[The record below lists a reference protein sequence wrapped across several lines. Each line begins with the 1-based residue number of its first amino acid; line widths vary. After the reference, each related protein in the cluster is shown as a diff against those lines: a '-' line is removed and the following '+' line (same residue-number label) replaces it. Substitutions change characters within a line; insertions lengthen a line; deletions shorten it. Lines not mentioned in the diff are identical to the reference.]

1 MQTIRTDSLPKLPQ
15 SIAGLEQNRRILI
28 VDDNEAIHHDF
39 LKILSVD
46 WSESDFDAAEA
57 EVLGS
62 SRAIQKQRAHFEMD
76 FAFQGEEALRCV
88 QAAIKAARRY
98 AMVFMDVRMPPGG
111 DGLETAQKLW
121 NADPDL
127 QIVLCTA
134 YSDRSWDE
142 MMETLGSSERLLIL
156 KKPFDAIEVLQLAH
170 ALTEKWSLLQAARF
184 NTLALELLVDE
195 RTAELRGINKTLQ
208 SEIVERKLAEE
219 ALHEAGR
226 FSQATIDALST
237 YLCVLDKDG
246 SILATNKA
254 WRECAEG
261 NPLLPKRVKVGDNYL
276 QICNEALKVDAS
288 KAVELAAGIRAVI
301 DGAKVNF
308 VLEYTCHSPT
318 ENHWFIG
325 RVTRFPNVGK
335 VSVVVAHEN
344 ITERREAERLA
355 LRSQR
360 LEAIGTL
367 ASGVAHD
374 INNALAPIM
383 MGVEILKMQHPGD
396 SQILDMFENS
406 AKRGAEMV
414 RQLLTFAK
422 GAEGERV
429 SIQPRH
435 LLGEMQKMMRGSF
448 PKNIQIAF
456 KCNSILPTVLGDAT
470 QLDQILL
477 NLCINA
483 RDAMPHGGTLT
494 LEAHEIDV
502 DATYASG
509 IPDAKAGRYVVLRV
523 RDTGTGIPMEI
534 VDRIFDPFFT
544 TKGPDK
550 GTGLGLS
557 TVMGIVKGHG
567 GFIHVYSQ
575 PGHGSTFSVH
585 LPAEETGSEAK
596 LPTVGEAPF
605 HGNGETIL
613 FVDDEPVVR
622 EVARSVL
629 RRLNFEPLTATDGA
643 DGLIK
648 AAENRS
654 KLRAV
659 ITDFHMP
666 HMNGLNFV
674 RALRRMLPAIP
685 VIVASGQLE
694 EAVAGEF
701 KTLGVSARL
710 DKPFTEGQLAEA
722 LKNLLAPTEC

>member
-1 MQTIRTDSLPKLPQ
+1 MQTIRADSLPAQ
-15 SIAGLEQNRRILI
+15 SIEGLEQNRRILI

-46 WSESDFDAAEA
+46 LVGNDFDAAEE
-57 EVLGS
+57 EVLGRS
-62 SRAIQKQRAHFEMD
+62 HAIRKRARFEMD

-88 QAAIKAARRY
+88 QSAIKAGRRY
-98 AMVFMDVRMPPGG
+98 AMVFMDVRMPPGW
-111 DGLETAQKLW
+111 DGLETTQKLW
-121 NADPDL
+121 EADPDL

-134 YSDRSWDE
+134 FSDRSWEE
-142 MMETLGSSERLLIL
+142 MMGVLGSAERLLIL
-156 KKPFDAIEVLQLAH
+156 KKPFDAIEVLQFAH

-184 NTLALELLVDE
+184 NTLALELVVSK
-195 RTAELRGINKTLQ
+195 RTAELRGINETLQ
-208 SEIVERKLAEE
+208 CEIVERKLAEE

-226 FSQATIDALST
+226 FAQATIDALST
-237 YLCVLDKDG
+237 YLCVLDKQG

-261 NPLLPKRVKVGDNYL
+261 NLLLPQHTKLGDNYL
-276 QICNEALKVDAS
+276 QICEQAIKMDAP
-288 KAVELAAGIRAVI
+288 KAGELAVGIRAVI
-301 DGAKVNF
+301 NGEKLNF

-325 RVTRFPNVGK
+325 RVTRFPSHGK
-335 VSVVVAHEN
+335 LRVVVAHEN
-344 ITERREAERLA
+344 VTERREAERVA

-374 INNALAPIM
+374 LNNALAPIM
-383 MGVEILKMQHPGD
+383 MGVEILKMQYPDD
-396 SQILDMFENS
+396 SQIMEIFQSS

-435 LLGEMQKMMRGSF
+435 LLTEMQKMMRGSF
-448 PKNIQIAF
+448 PKNLQIAF
-456 KCNSILPTVLGDAT
+456 KGNSKLPTVLGDAT

-494 LEAHEIDV
+494 LEAQEIDV

-509 IPDAKAGRYVVLRV
+509 IPDAKAGRYVVIRV

-596 LPTVGEAPF
+596 PPAVGETPF

-613 FVDDEPVVR
+613 LVDDETLVR

-654 KLRAV
+654 KLRVV

-666 HMNGLNFV
+666 HMDGLNFV
-674 RALRRMLPAIP
+674 RALRRMLPTIP
-685 VIVASGQLE
+685 IIIASGQLE
-694 EAVAGEF
+694 ESVAAEF

-722 LKNLLAPTEC
+722 LRNLLAPN